1 MTDQR
6 ITDKIKACIE
16 SNRKIT
22 FLVGAGLS
30 AESGIP
36 TFRGADGYW
45 TSGSVN
51 YKAEEIGTLKM
62 FRTDPAE
69 VLKWFLY
76 RKSVTEKARPNTGH
90 FMLKEIGDMLEPNF
104 ALITQ
109 NVDGLHKKA
118 GSNPENT
125 YLIHGDH
132 DYVRCGDECS
142 PELYQYPKG
151 INLESRNKNVI
162 TDEEWQILRCPK
174 CGGILRPHVLWFDE
188 YYNEKYFKKNT
199 VLRISK
205 TTGIL
210 FIIGTSGAT
219 TLPQVVAQNVLSRN
233 GIVVEVN
240 MEASYFSTLLKNKKN
255 GIVINTNSSN
265 FLTALRDKIAE
276 LQKLSIDDVT

>member
-1 MTDQR
+1 MVDQR
-6 ITDKIKACIE
+6 ITDKIKYCIE
-16 SNRKIT
+16 NGRKVS

-62 FRTDPAE
+62 FREKPEE
-69 VLKWFLY
+69 VLKWFFY

-90 FMLKEIGDMLEPNF
+90 FMLKEIGDLLGSNF
-104 ALITQ
+104 ALISQ

-118 GSNPENT
+118 GSNPDYT

-142 PELYQYPKG
+142 EELYEYPKG
-151 INLESRNKNVI
+151 INLENRDKDGI
-162 TDEEWQILRCPK
+162 TDEEWKIFRCPK

-188 YYNEKYFKKNT
+188 YYNEKYFKMHT
-199 VLRISK
+199 VLRVSK

-210 FIIGTSGAT
+210 FIVGTSGAT
-219 TLPQVVAQNVLSRN
+219 TLPQVVAQNVLSKN
-233 GIVVEVN
+233 GMVVEVN
-240 MEASYFSTLLKNKKN
+240 TDASYFTSLLENKKN
-255 GIVINTNSSN
+255 GIVINADSSQ
-265 FLTALRDKIAE
+265 FLSE
-276 LQKLSIDDVT
+276 LKKEIEKLLQVV